1 MNTAVAPERWE
12 GQIINGKFPLLLWL
26 GGTGRTSVFS
36 TEIPGLKA
44 QKAAIKLIPADGT
57 SSDQISHWQTA
68 ATLSHPNLLKI
79 FDGGAC
85 EINARPMLYVVMEL
99 AEEDLSQVLPS
110 RALSSHEADQML
122 APVLDA
128 LNYLHPKNLVHGG
141 IKPANIMAV
150 GDRLKLSSDSLR
162 PAGEVTRSRADMSSR
177 VLSSYDGPE
186 TGAAPISG
194 AADVWSLGATLVT
207 ALTQKPPVWDRK
219 TSGELSIPATLPEPF
234 RQIARECL
242 RRNPAERCTLAQ
254 IQQRLQGGPI
264 TAQVSRAP
272 VSAPASTATAISKPS
287 RLKVLAPLA
296 VLVLAGGF
304 FGVKWW
310 SSRNESGKEVAA
322 VKETQTSAT
331 SSATPSAASS
341 SAPSQSTG
349 TVPGSVVN
357 RVLPDVPRSARMT
370 IHGKI
375 KVVVRVNVDSAGT
388 VSGAT
393 LVTPGPSHYFAN
405 LALRAAQQWKFQP
418 AKVNGQ
424 TVASEWTLQFLFG
437 RNGPEVNPREARP

>member
-1 MNTAVAPERWE
+1 
-12 GQIINGKFPLLLWL
+12 
-26 GGTGRTSVFS
+26 
-36 TEIPGLKA
+36 
-44 QKAAIKLIPADGT
+44 
-57 SSDQISHWQTA
+57 
-68 ATLSHPNLLKI
+68 
-79 FDGGAC
+79 
-85 EINARPMLYVVMEL
+85 
-99 AEEDLSQVLPS
+99 
-110 RALSSHEADQML
+110 
-122 APVLDA
+122 
-128 LNYLHPKNLVHGG
+128 
-141 IKPANIMAV
+141 MAV
-150 GDRLKLSSDSLR
+150 DHRLKLSSDSLR
-162 PAGEVTRSRADMSSR
+162 PAGEVTRSRADMSSA
-177 VLSSYDGPE
+177 VLSSYDAPE
-186 TGAAPISG
+186 TGAAPNSP

-219 TSGELSIPATLPEPF
+219 TSAELSIPATLPEPF

-272 VSAPASTATAISKPS
+272 VSAPASTTATSTSKTS

-304 FGVKWW
+304 FGVKWL
-310 SSRNESGKEVAA
+310 SSGNESGKEVSA
-322 VKETQTSAT
+322 VKETQ
-331 SSATPSAASS
+331 PSAGSP
-341 SAPSQSTG
+341 SAPSPSTG

-375 KVVVRVNVDSAGT
+375 KVVVRVNVDSAGA

-424 TVASEWTLQFLFG
+424 AVASEWTLQFLFG
-437 RNGPEVNPREARP
+437 RNGPEVNPGEARP

>member
-57 SSDQISHWQTA
+57 SSDQISRWQTA

-128 LNYLHPKNLVHGG
+128 LKYLHQKNLIHGR

-162 PAGEVTRSRADMSSR
+162 PAGEIIRSRADMSSP
-177 VLSSYDGPE
+177 VPSSYDAPE
-186 TGAAPISG
+186 IGAAPIS
-194 AADVWSLGATLVT
+194 ATSDVWSLGATLVT

-254 IQQRLQGGPI
+254 IQQRLQGGPM

-272 VSAPASTATAISKPS
+272 VSAPASTTATSTSKTS

-304 FGVKWW
+304 FGVKWL
-310 SSRNESGKEVAA
+310 SSGNESGKEVSA
-322 VKETQTSAT
+322 VKETQ
-331 SSATPSAASS
+331 PSAGSP
-341 SAPSQSTG
+341 SAPSPSTG

-375 KVVVRVNVDSAGT
+375 KVVVRVNVDSAGA

-424 TVASEWTLQFLFG
+424 AVASEWTLQFLFG

>member
-1 MNTAVAPERWE
+1 MNTAVAPEKWE
-12 GQIINGKFPLLLWL
+12 GQIINGKFPLLRWL

-44 QKAAIKLIPADGT
+44 QKAAIKLISADAAN
-57 SSDQISHWQTA
+57 SDQVSRWQTA

-79 FDGGAC
+79 FDGGTC
-85 EINARPMLYVVMEL
+85 EINATPMLYVVMEL
-99 AEEDLSQVLPS
+99 AEEDLSQVLPI
-110 RALSSHEADQML
+110 RALSAQEGDQML

-128 LNYLHPKNLVHGG
+128 LKYLHQKNLVHGR

-150 GDRLKLSSDSLR
+150 DDRLKLSSDSLR
-162 PAGEVTRSRADMSSR
+162 PAGEVTRSRADMSSA
-177 VLSSYDGPE
+177 VLSSYDAPE
-186 TGAAPISG
+186 TGAAPNSP

-219 TSGELSIPATLPEPF
+219 TSAELSIPATLPEPF

-272 VSAPASTATAISKPS
+272 AATPGSTSASAATAISKPS
-287 RLKVLAPLA
+287 KLKVLAPVA

-304 FGVKWW
+304 FGVKWL
-310 SSRNESGKEVAA
+310 SSRNESGKEISA
-322 VKETQTSAT
+322 VKETQ
-331 SSATPSAASS
+331 PSAASP
-341 SAPSQSTG
+341 SAPSPSTG

-393 LVTPGPSHYFAN
+393 LITPGPSHYFAN

-424 TVASEWTLQFLFG
+424 AVRSEWMLQFLFG
-437 RNGPEVNPREARP
+437 RDGPEVNPREARP